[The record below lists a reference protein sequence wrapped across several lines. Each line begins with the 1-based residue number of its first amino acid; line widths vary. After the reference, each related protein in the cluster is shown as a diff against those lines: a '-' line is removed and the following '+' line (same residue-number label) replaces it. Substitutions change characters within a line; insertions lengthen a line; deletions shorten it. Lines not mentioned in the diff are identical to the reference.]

1 MLFLFLIL
9 HPYMDMTPTSEIND
23 YDCGP
28 FLLENEKWPAFSFML
43 RASSQICSLLARNSS
58 VFVGQSSVIE

>member
-1 MLFLFLIL
+1 MLL
-9 HPYMDMTPTSEIND
+9 PTSEIND

-43 RASSQICSLLARNSS
+43 RASSQICSLLACNSS

>member
-1 MLFLFLIL
+1 MLL
-9 HPYMDMTPTSEIND
+9 PTSEIND

-28 FLLENEKWPAFSFML
+28 FLFESDIWPAFSFML
-43 RASSQICSLLARNSS
+43 RASSQIYSLLARNST